1 MRNLFL
7 FPIAIGISLSAIAAI
22 AAPTTGPAAVEVFL
36 QAHESELANSPQR
49 RAELDALCRQMDCDA
64 SRLFWYT
71 DLEEAKAVAKA
82 SGKPILSLRLL
93 GQLDADLSC
102 ANSRFFRVALY
113 PNAEVSQLLRDRF
126 ILHWQSVRPVP
137 VVTVDFGDGRTLE
150 RTLTGNSIHYI
161 LSPDGQAIKAL
172 PGLYGPGAFL
182 QQLQQAEQAVRDYV
196 ATSEAQRNNFL
207 QQYHQQRLNT
217 LQQRWAADLQA
228 LGVAPPD
235 LAAQEGDFNS
245 NPTAMEAGQLAMT
258 KLIVESPLVMSVLSA
273 SDRNQN
279 ALTEITDRETW
290 LKLAARYADDARLDA
305 NSRKLVQ
312 RKKGVQT
319 EAELQP
325 AIASFEAAMALDSI
339 RNEYLLHSQLH
350 QWFIRGAGIADLNA
364 LNERVYAELFL
375 TPSSDPWLGLVAPD
389 SFSAIERDGIRE

>member
-7 FPIAIGISLSAIAAI
+7 FPIALGFGISAIAATPMP
-22 AAPTTGPAAVEVFL
+22 ATGPAAVEAFL

-71 DLEEAKAVAKA
+71 DLEEAKAAAKT

-137 VVTVDFGDGRTLE
+137 LVTVDFGDGRTLE
-150 RTLTGNSIHYI
+150 RTLTGNSIHYV
-161 LSPDGQAIKAL
+161 LSPDGQPIEAL

-182 QQLQQAEQAVRDYV
+182 RQLQQAEQAVKDYAATPEAERD
-196 ATSEAQRNNFL
+196 SFL
-207 QQYHQQRLNT
+207 QAYHQQRLND
-217 LQQRWAADLQA
+217 LQQRWTNDLQA
-228 LGVAPPD
+228 LGVSLPD
-235 LAAQEGDFNS
+235 LALQTGAGDG
-245 NPTAMEAGQLAMT
+245 NPTAIEAGQVAMT
-258 KLIVESPLVMSVLSA
+258 KMVIELPLLTSMFPDNV
-273 SDRNQN
+273 QTQT

-290 LKLAARYADDARLDA
+290 EKLAAQYAEDARLDA
-305 NSRKLVQ
+305 NSRQLVQ
-312 RKKGVQT
+312 RKKGIQT
-319 EAELQP
+319 EAQLQP
-325 AIASFEAAMALDSI
+325 TIASFEASMALDGI

-350 QWFIRGAGIADLNA
+350 QWFALGIDTADVNA

-375 TPSSDPWLGLVAPD
+375 TPSSDPWLGLIAPD
-389 SFSAIERDGIRE
+389 SFSGINGEGIRE

>member
-7 FPIAIGISLSAIAAI
+7 FPIVLGFGISAIAATPMP
-22 AAPTTGPAAVEVFL
+22 ATGPAAVEAFL

-71 DLEEAKAVAKA
+71 DLEEAKAAAQA

-113 PNAEVSQLLRDRF
+113 PNAEVSKLLRDRF

-137 VVTVDFGDGRTLE
+137 LVTVDFGDGRTLE
-150 RTLTGNSIHYI
+150 RTLTGNSIHYV
-161 LSPDGQAIKAL
+161 LSPDGKPIEAL

-182 QQLQQAEQAVRDYV
+182 RQLQQAEQAVMDYT
-196 ATSEAQRNNFL
+196 ATPEAERGSFL
-207 QQYHQQRLNT
+207 QEYHQQRLNA
-217 LQQRWAADLQA
+217 LQQQWVGDLQA
-228 LGVAPPD
+228 LGVSAPD
-235 LAAQEGDFNS
+235 LALPVGTEDG
-245 NPTAMEAGQLAMT
+245 NPTAIEAGQLAMT
-258 KLIVESPLVMSVLSA
+258 KMVVEIPLVMSVLSA
-273 SDRNQN
+273 STQNQT

-290 LKLAARYADDARLDA
+290 QKLAAQYAEDARLDA
-305 NSRKLVQ
+305 NSRRLVQ
-312 RKKGVQT
+312 RKKGIQT

-325 AIASFEAAMALDSI
+325 TIASFEAAMALDSI

-350 QWFIRGAGIADLNA
+350 QWFMLGADTTDLNA
-364 LNERVYAELFL
+364 LNEWVYAELFL

-389 SFSAIERDGIRE
+389 SFSGINGEGVRE